1 MRKKYDKVG
10 NKTAYKEKGK
20 EKKSARKNIEMVNH
34 IQLAKNYGYCF
45 VSLFFIHSHAN
56 WLKTA
61 GYSHLIPICSKLAF
75 LNM

>member
-34 IQLAKNYGYCF
+34 IQLAKNYAYCL
-45 VSLFFIHSHAN
+45 VSLFLSTPMLTGWKRPVIR
-56 WLKTA
+56 
-61 GYSHLIPICSKLAF
+61 I
-75 LNM
+75 